1 MMKEDILKYFARMPF
16 VPPQTLR
23 NAHAQTVAG
32 TLLPRRFKIVA
43 ENSESR
49 YFDTAPGVKVLAHC
63 SWHKERGGRPTLV
76 ILHGMEG
83 STESRYMLGT
93 AEKALAAGFNA
104 IRVNTRNCGG
114 TEHLTPTLYHAGLTE
129 DLREIIA
136 ELAER
141 DGLDEL
147 YIAGFSLGGNV
158 VLKLAGE
165 YGSSKPAQLKGVI
178 AVSPSID
185 LNASADAI
193 ETRSNLIYNMRF
205 IWSLRTRMRRKA
217 RLFPERY
224 DASRLRG
231 VWSIRKF
238 DDVYTA
244 PHSGFGNVANYYARA
259 SSLQFIGRIIV
270 PTLIVHAQDD
280 PFIPFESFRHP
291 DIEANPNVALLAP
304 EQGGHVGFILADRE
318 GEDRF
323 WAETMA
329 VEFVRFINSGPAA
342 EEMNP

>member
-1 MMKEDILKYFARMPF
+1 MKKERILEHLARMAFIPL
-16 VPPQTLR
+16 PKLR
-23 NAHAQTVAG
+23 NAHAQTLAG
-32 TLLPRRFKIVA
+32 AVIPRRFKVVA
-43 ENSESR
+43 ENSEPR
-49 YFDTAPGVKVLAHC
+49 YFDTAPGVQVLAHC
-63 SWHKERGGRPTLV
+63 SWQKDRGERPTLV

-104 IRVNTRNCGG
+104 VRVNTRNCGG
-114 TEHLTPTLYHAGLTE
+114 TEHLTSTLYHAGLTD
-129 DLREIIA
+129 DLRQIIA

-141 DGLDEL
+141 DCLGEL

-165 YGSSKPAQLKGVI
+165 YGSAAPQQLKGVI
-178 AVSPSID
+178 GVSPTID

-193 ETRSNLIYNMRF
+193 ELRSNMIYNMRF
-205 IWSLRTRMRRKA
+205 VWSLRTRMRRKA

-224 DASRLRG
+224 DESRLRG

-244 PHSGFGNVANYYARA
+244 PHSGFGNVANYYERA
-259 SSLQFIGRIIV
+259 SSLQFISRITV

-291 DIEANPNVALLAP
+291 DIEANPNVVLLAP
-304 EQGGHVGFILADRE
+304 EQGGHVGFISADRE

-329 VEFVRFINSGPAA
+329 VEFLKVISSSTAA
-342 EEMNP
+342 GE